1 MVLIEER
8 LLRKTAH
15 LVEHSNRPK
24 NKKPVIEETR
34 FINILSKVA
43 TVVAILMYVSY
54 ISQIKNNLQG
64 NYGAPLQPLVAA
76 LNCTLWCIY
85 AYFKQQRDW
94 PVFWANFP
102 GIIFGL
108 ITFITCLH

>member
-1 MVLIEER
+1 M
-8 LLRKTAH
+8 KATH
-15 LVEHSNRPK
+15 LVEHPK
-24 NKKPVIEETR
+24 KVNEKKPVIQETK
-34 FINILSKVA
+34 FIDILSKVA
-43 TVVAILMYVSY
+43 TVVAI
-54 ISQIKNNLQG
+54 KNNLAG

>member
-1 MVLIEER
+1 M
-8 LLRKTAH
+8 KAAH
-15 LVEHSNRPK
+15 LVEHPK
-24 NKKPVIEETR
+24 KVNEKKPVIQETK

-54 ISQIKNNLQG
+54 ISQIKNNLAG

>member
-1 MVLIEER
+1 M
-8 LLRKTAH
+8 KAAH
-15 LVEHSNRPK
+15 LVEHSQKANE
-24 NKKPVIEETR
+24 KKQFIQETK
-34 FINILSKVA
+34 FIDILSKVA

-54 ISQIKNNLQG
+54 ISQIKNNLAG
-64 NYGAPLQPLVAA
+64 NYGAPLQPLVTA